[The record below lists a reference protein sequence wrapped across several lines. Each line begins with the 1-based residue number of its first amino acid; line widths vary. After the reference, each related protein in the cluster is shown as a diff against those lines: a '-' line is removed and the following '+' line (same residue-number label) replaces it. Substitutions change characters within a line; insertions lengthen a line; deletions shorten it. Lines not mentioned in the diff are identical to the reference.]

1 MIPHLNRRA
10 MDDYRLVQQAV
21 EGSQPAFEMLYER
34 HNVSLFNFIH
44 QRTRN
49 LEEARDLTLEAFG
62 KAFTR
67 LHSYVPN
74 YAFSTWLFR
83 IAHNH
88 YIDFVRRN
96 KVAKVYETPVDVA
109 ALLHVKET
117 QNNPEEIMVRQDRIV
132 MVLTLLQL
140 VNPRYRRILEL
151 RYFEELSYEEM
162 AIRLGLPVGTVKTQ
176 LFRAKEMMRELLNS
190 PAAMA

>member
-10 MDDYRLVQQAV
+10 LDDYRLVQQAV
-21 EGSQPAFEMLYER
+21 DGSQSAFEMLYER
-34 HNVSLFNFIH
+34 HSASIFNFIH

-49 LEEARDLTLEAFG
+49 SEEARDLTLEAFG
-62 KAFTR
+62 KAFTK

-96 KVAKVYETPVDVA
+96 KVAKVYETPIDVA
-109 ALLHVKET
+109 ALVHLKET
-117 QNNPEEIMVRQDRIV
+117 QKNPEEIMVHQDRIT

-140 VNPRYRRILEL
+140 VNPRYRRVLEL
-151 RYFEELSYEEM
+151 RFYDELSYEEM
-162 AIRLGLPVGTVKTQ
+162 AISLDLPVGTVKTQ

-190 PAAMA
+190 PAALA